1 MWFLLLALLVPSI
14 HAQTTDFQAEGV
26 KALDARKYE
35 DAAALFSKAIA
46 ADPKDY
52 GAHFN
57 LALAYSMLG
66 RNADAIPEYK
76 AVLQLQPGL
85 YEAEMNLGVSLL
97 QAKDVAAAIPHLQSA
112 AQQKPKEYRPEFYLA
127 EAFFTNARFAEAEVA
142 YNAALALDP
151 SAAPSELGLG
161 RTMAREGRR
170 AEAEPH
176 YRKAVTLDASYKDAL
191 LDLASS
197 YEANRQSAEAISI
210 YREFPANARAQ
221 ERMGA
226 LLLESGHAADA
237 IPPLEAAVAQSPNAA
252 GRLALAQA
260 YAREKQPAKAEPLA
274 ALVLTTTPQDTELR
288 MFYARLL
295 RDQRKFSEAAAQFLA
310 VTQTKPDSVA
320 AWNELAGMYL
330 ASEQYPQALTAFDRV
345 RALGAETTANFF
357 ARALAYDHLHQ
368 AKDALENYNRFL
380 AGSQGSN
387 PDQEFQARQRV
398 RTLEKELGKR

>member
-1 MWFLLLALLVPSI
+1 MWFLLLAFL
-14 HAQTTDFQAEGV
+14 AQSTDFQAEGV

-57 LALAYSMLG
+57 LGLAYSMLG

-76 AVLQLQPGL
+76 AVLALQPGL
-85 YEAEMNLGVSLL
+85 YEAEMNLGISLL
-97 QAKDVAAAIPHLQSA
+97 QSKDAAAAIPHLQSA
-112 AQQKPKEYRPEFYLA
+112 TQQKPKDYRPAFYLS
-127 EAFFTNARFAEAEVA
+127 EAFFAASQFTEAEAA

-151 SAAPSELGLG
+151 NAAAAELGLG
-161 RTMAREGRR
+161 RTMAREGHR

-176 YRKAVTLDASYKDAL
+176 YRKAAALDPSYKDAL
-191 LDLASS
+191 LDLGSL
-197 YEANRQSAEAISI
+197 YEANRQSAEAIAI
-210 YREFPANARAQ
+210 YREFPGNGRAQ
-221 ERMGA
+221 ERIGA
-226 LLLESGHAADA
+226 LLLESGHSADA
-237 IPPLEAAVAQSPNAA
+237 IAPLEAAVAQAPNAA
-252 GRLALAQA
+252 SRIALAQA

-274 ALVLTTTPQDTELR
+274 ALVLAAAPQDAELR

-295 RDQRKFSEAAAQFLA
+295 RDQRKFPEAAAQFLA
-310 VTQTKPDSVA
+310 VTQAKPDSVS
-320 AWNELAGMYL
+320 AWNELAGVYL
-330 ASEQYPQALTAFDRV
+330 VDEKYEQALAAFDHV
-345 RALGAETTANFF
+345 RGLGAETTANFF

-398 RTLEKELGKR
+398 RVLEKELGKR